1 MPTRDRA
8 GAVAPYGASPVARL
22 RQAIPENPIDM
33 NTGTRSKTAAQARSA
48 ESEVEFEPMNH
59 PGHLVRRLH
68 QICVAVFMDAA
79 KSYDLTHVQFAALMA
94 IEHFPDIDQ
103 TRVGKIVAL
112 DRQTISI
119 VVKRLSEKGLIERR
133 QKDKR
138 TNALHITGAGRAL
151 IDVMQA
157 RIQHIDDTILGPL
170 ADAEKEMFMT
180 LLRKLVDHNNNLS
193 RAPRCAEEQP
203 QRAGEASEA
212 ALEQEQRKAL
222 PNRPAASQ
230 GKGKAR
236 KPAVSATRRTRQA
249 LA

>member
-1 MPTRDRA
+1 
-8 GAVAPYGASPVARL
+8 
-22 RQAIPENPIDM
+22 M
-33 NTGTRSKTAAQARSA
+33 NTGTRSKTAVQARSA
-48 ESEVEFEPMNH
+48 EPEATFEPMNH

-79 KSYDLTHVQFAALMA
+79 KNYDLTHVQFAALMA

-170 ADAEKEMFMT
+170 SDGEKEVFMA

-193 RAPRCAEEQP
+193 RAPCCAEEQP
-203 QRAGEASEA
+203 QRGGEAPEA
-212 ALEQEQRKAL
+212 TPEQAQGEA
-222 PNRPAASQ
+222 PMPDRPAAAPQ
-230 GKGKAR
+230 GKGKGR
-236 KPAVSATRRTRQA
+236 KPAVSASRRTRQV
-249 LA
+249 LV